1 MIELT
6 GKTAIITGAS
16 VGIGEATA
24 EKFAELGCNLVLVA
38 RSFDKLE
45 ALKEKLGKK
54 VDVLIF
60 KCDVSD
66 EEAVKDIVKKSVEH
80 FGKIDILVNNAAIWR
95 RWIPFAETES
105 SMWKDYIDCNIL
117 GTMYFTHEVLQNML
131 ENHYGRIINIGSVA
145 GVYGNALQVD
155 YSMTKGAIISFTK
168 ALAKEVTDKGILV
181 NCVSPGSVSNKQDV
195 PEASDLSFTGRT
207 GTHTENANLIA
218 FLASDEASYI
228 SGQNYQVDGCR
239 KKM

>member
-1 MIELT
+1 MIDFT
-6 GKTAIITGAS
+6 GKCAIVTGAS
-16 VGIGEATA
+16 IGIGRATA
-24 EKFAELGCNLVLVA
+24 EKFAELNCNLALVS
-38 RSFDKLE
+38 RDYDKLVE
-45 ALKEKLGKK
+45 LKEKLEKK

-66 EEAVKDIVKKSVEH
+66 EDAVKKVVADTIEH
-80 FGKIDILVNNAAIWR
+80 FGKVDILVNNAGIWR

-105 SMWKDYIDCNIL
+105 SMWKQYIDVNIL
-117 GTMYFTHEVLQNML
+117 GTLYITHAVLQNML
-131 ENHYGRIINIGSVA
+131 ANHYGKIINVASVA

-155 YSMTKGAIISFTK
+155 YSMTKGALISFTK
-168 ALAKEVTDKGILV
+168 ALAKEVTDKGVFV
-181 NCVSPGSVSNKQDV
+181 NAVSPGSVSNKQDE
-195 PEASDLSFTGRT
+195 PEPTELSFTGRT

-228 SGQNYQVDGCR
+228 AGQNIQVDGCR